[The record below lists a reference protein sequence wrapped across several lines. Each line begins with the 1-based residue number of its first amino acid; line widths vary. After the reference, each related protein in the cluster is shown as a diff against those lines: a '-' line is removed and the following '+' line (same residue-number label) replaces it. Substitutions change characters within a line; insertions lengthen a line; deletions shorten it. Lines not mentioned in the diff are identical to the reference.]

1 MGVTFLTSI
10 SVPTRQLDRSG
21 NMDNLKELN
30 TLLLDAIDKYMD
42 TTDEAELRLLDV
54 LTDACM
60 EIEEFLYG
68 EKTTAH

>member
-1 MGVTFLTSI
+1 M
-10 SVPTRQLDRSG
+10 
-21 NMDNLKELN
+21 NNLKELN

-42 TTDEAELRLLDV
+42 TEDEAELRLLDV

-68 EKTTAH
+68 DKTTAH